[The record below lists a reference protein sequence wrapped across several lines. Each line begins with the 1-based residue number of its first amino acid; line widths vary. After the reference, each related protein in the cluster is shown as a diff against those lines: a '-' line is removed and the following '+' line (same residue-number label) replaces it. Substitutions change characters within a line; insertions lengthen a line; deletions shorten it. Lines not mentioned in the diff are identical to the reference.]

1 MIYFIKDQISELI
14 KYFLTLKHFSH
25 MQTSQ
30 SLNIKPFSCIVAY
43 CRQNMGI
50 GKDGNLPWPML
61 RADLKNFAKI
71 TSSTESLT
79 ENSFDIAQKSIL
91 FNSVLTQHLVAK
103 NAETQAK
110 SQKINA
116 VVMGRKTWE
125 SIPQSKRPL
134 QNRLNVV
141 LTSKPDEF
149 RKQLEEAGTPQE
161 NVMVCS
167 SFETA
172 MVDLSADAGVGEI
185 FVIGGSSLYEKSING
200 EYKDYCKL
208 IIATRIN
215 KLFECDTFIPE
226 VENVSKDSVFAPLH
240 VSETYSQGDIT
251 FDYCFFGNCNIL
263 STRPEL
269 VPNKLMNK
277 YEKHPE
283 MQYLEAIDDIIKTG
297 KYKDDRTGT
306 GIYSKFGKQMR
317 YDLSKSFP
325 VLTTKNVF
333 WRGVAEELLWFAK
346 GDTNAKKLSDK
357 KIKIWDGNASR

>member
-1 MIYFIKDQISELI
+1 
-14 KYFLTLKHFSH
+14 

-91 FNSVLTQHLVAK
+91 FNSVLTQHLAAK

-149 RKQLEEAGTPQE
+149 RKQLEEASTPQE

-172 MVDLSADAGVGEI
+172 MVDLSADEGVGEI

-226 VENVSKDSVFAPLH
+226 VENVS
-240 VSETYSQGDIT
+240 
-251 FDYCFFGNCNIL
+251 
-263 STRPEL
+263 
-269 VPNKLMNK
+269 
-277 YEKHPE
+277 
-283 MQYLEAIDDIIKTG
+283 
-297 KYKDDRTGT
+297 
-306 GIYSKFGKQMR
+306 
-317 YDLSKSFP
+317 
-325 VLTTKNVF
+325 
-333 WRGVAEELLWFAK
+333 
-346 GDTNAKKLSDK
+346 
-357 KIKIWDGNASR
+357 